1 MRKGGGVNSTSSFL
15 SADSKHI
22 ISTSFYEVFI
32 MIQVAHRP
40 TEINFDEDGSHRHW
54 CPQSEKF
61 TTGDALRSAL
71 DEGWKI
77 HGVVFEQEHWHNN
90 RRVLLNH
97 LKLQQDGQ
105 CVTMVVVQNPFI
117 VRLLNELC
125 VQVVKINQRKT
136 VANERW

>member
-1 MRKGGGVNSTSSFL
+1 MKKGGGGSPASSFL
-15 SADSKHI
+15 FSSIARPI
-22 ISTSFYEVFI
+22 GTQFYEVFI
-32 MIQVAHRP
+32 MTQVAYRP
-40 TEINFDEDGSHRHW
+40 TEIDFDEDGSHRHW

-105 CVTMVVVQNPFI
+105 RVTMVVVQNPYI